1 MSPRS
6 TKLLSAAI
14 FALLWIVAMLW
25 WSGSRDLQAAIT
37 TVIAGVIAGV
47 LWYLLFDKSNTLF
60 RG

>member
-25 WSGSRDLQAAIT
+25 WSGSRDLQTAIV
-37 TVIAGVIAGV
+37 TVIAGVITGV
-47 LWYLLFDKSNTLF
+47 LCYLVFDKFNALF
-60 RG
+60 RT